1 MTTPTQSQ
9 GAGPGKWIL
18 AGFGTIADVAALVTL
33 VKQGAELI
41 PVTVVC
47 AAFLAGV
54 AGILAPPKSLKIV
67 GICLL
72 VGSLIGTA
80 VLFNGSAQGTGRGN
94 TAGPSGTAPSTR
106 VSTSQEASG
115 NRTTPTSETPVQDKP
130 ITTSVASS
138 PGATAPPR
146 AAGGSYD
153 LTAYEPVSFGNG
165 HSSVN
170 SISIGTGTDPFPSS
184 IKGYYSSS
192 ASDPNNRR
200 TWLTG
205 GKCTKLTA
213 WVGKDAASS
222 KTAGTG
228 RFIVK
233 AEDVEIASKQAMI
246 SDAPQRIDI
255 DITGV
260 IRLTLFDTRG
270 GQDAFNA
277 WGTPQV
283 QCTSP
288 PGKAK

>member
-1 MTTPTQSQ
+1 M
-9 GAGPGKWIL
+9 
-18 AGFGTIADVAALVTL
+18 AALVTL

-47 AAFLAGV
+47 VAFLAGV
-54 AGILAPPKSLKIV
+54 AGLLAPPKPVKAA
-67 GICLL
+67 GIILL

-80 VLFNGSAQGTGRGN
+80 FLFSESAQGTGRN
-94 TAGPSGTAPSTR
+94 NAAGPTDAAPA
-106 VSTSQEASG
+106 VGPSTSQTLTG
-115 NRTTPTSETPVQDKP
+115 DRTTPVSESLVPDTTTTTT
-130 ITTSVASS
+130 TTSTAASTRSTGS
-138 PGATAPPR
+138 PRG
-146 AAGGSYD
+146 AGGSYE

-170 SISIGTGTDPFPSS
+170 SISIGTGPDPFPSS

-205 GKCTKLTA
+205 GKCTRLTV

-222 KTAGTG
+222 KTGGTG
-228 RFIVK
+228 RFAVK
-233 AEDVEIASKQAMI
+233 AEDVEIASRQATI
-246 SDAPQRIDI
+246 TDAPQQIDV
-255 DITGV
+255 DITSV
-260 IRLTLFDTRG
+260 IRLTLLDTRS
-270 GQDAFNA
+270 GQDANNA